1 MKSYYIVYQSFNNFY
16 VILISNKISHL
27 RANCVQIFFTLVLM
41 NTNVKLSLD
50 TRRKKK
56 DASYPIILRLTHF
69 RKTTSISLGQSVKKE
84 FWDNKNE
91 KVKRAFKGTS
101 SVSKLN
107 NQLLKEKTRAVD
119 IINDL
124 NEKNE
129 LNFLSILQL
138 KKKIVKTA
146 SLDSFFKF
154 SEEIVD
160 ELKKAERY
168 GNANTY
174 YAVIKVL
181 EKFAGGNDLKFNEI
195 NYDFLKRFENW
206 HFSRGNSVN
215 SLSTYMRTIKAIFN
229 KAIKSEIVA
238 RDAYP
243 FTHYRIKSTPT
254 EKRALDIDSIKSIMF
269 LKMEETDSLFHYR
282 NYFLA
287 SYMLYGISF
296 MDLAFLKA
304 QNIIDN
310 RIKFQRRKTSKPYDI
325 NITPQLKEI
334 LSFYLKDKD
343 KSEFIFPIIKRDTFE
358 LQYKD
363 VLWARKRYNKGLK
376 VIAKKCKIEQRLTSY
391 VSRHSFATQAML
403 QDVPLQAISSML
415 GHNRLSTTQIYLKTL
430 PNDILDNY
438 NQKLVKL

>member
-1 MKSYYIVYQSFNNFY
+1 
-16 VILISNKISHL
+16 
-27 RANCVQIFFTLVLM
+27 VQIACKFFLPLIRM
-41 NTNVKLSLD
+41 NTNIKLSLD

-56 DASYPIILRLTHF
+56 DDSYPIILRLTHF
-69 RKTTSISLGQSVKKE
+69 RKTTSISLGQSIKKE

-124 NEKNE
+124 NEKDE

-154 SEEIVD
+154 SEDIVD
-160 ELKKAERY
+160 ELKAAERY

-181 EKFAGGNDLKFNEI
+181 EKFADGNDIKFNEI

-206 HFSRGNSVN
+206 HFSKGNSVN
-215 SLSTYMRTIKAIFN
+215 SLSTYMRTIKAVFN
-229 KAIKSEIVA
+229 KAIKSDVVS

-243 FTHYRIKSTPT
+243 FTHYKIKTTPT
-254 EKRALDIDSIKSIMF
+254 EKRALDIKSIKSIML
-269 LKMEETDSLFHYR
+269 LKLEETDSLFHYR

-296 MDLAFLKA
+296 MDLAFLRV

-310 RIKFQRRKTSKPYDI
+310 RIKFQRKKTSKPYDI

-334 LSFYLKDKD
+334 LSFYLKDKER
-343 KSEFIFPIIKRDTFE
+343 SEFIFPIIKRATFE

-376 VIAKKCKIEQRLTSY
+376 EIAKKCKIEQRLTSY

-415 GHNRLSTTQIYLKTL
+415 GHNRLSTTQIYLKSL
-430 PNDILDNY
+430 PNNILDNY

>member
-1 MKSYYIVYQSFNNFY
+1 M
-16 VILISNKISHL
+16 
-27 RANCVQIFFTLVLM
+27 QIFLSLIEM
-41 NTNVKLSLD
+41 NTNIKLSLD

-69 RKTTSISLGQSVKKE
+69 RKTTSISLGQSVSKE
-84 FWDNKNE
+84 YWDAKNE
-91 KVKRAFKGTS
+91 KIKRAFKGTS

-107 NQLLKEKTRAVD
+107 NLLLKEKTRAVD

-124 NEKNE
+124 HEKDE
-129 LNFLSILQL
+129 LDFLSILQL
-138 KKKIVKTA
+138 KNKIVKT
-146 SLDSFFKF
+146 SSFKSFIEYGKY
-154 SEEIVD
+154 IID
-160 ELKKAERY
+160 DLKKAERF

-181 EKFAGGNDLKFNEI
+181 EKFTEGNDIKFNEV

-206 HFSRGNSVN
+206 HYSRGNSVN
-215 SLSTYMRTIKAIFN
+215 ALSTYMRTIKAIFN
-229 KAIKSEIVA
+229 KAIKSDVVT

-243 FTHYRIKSTPT
+243 FTHYRIKTTPT
-254 EKRALDIDSIKSIMF
+254 EKRALDADSIKSIML
-269 LKMEETDSLFHYR
+269 LKLKESDSLFHYR

-296 MDLAFLKA
+296 MDLAFLKV
-304 QNIIDN
+304 QNIVDN
-310 RIKFQRRKTSKPYDI
+310 RLKFQRRKTSKPYDI
-325 NITPQLKEI
+325 GVTPQLKEI
-334 LSFYLKDKD
+334 LSFYLSNKD
-343 KSEFIFPIIKRDTFE
+343 KSDFIFPIIKRGIFE

-376 VIAKKCKIEQRLTSY
+376 EIAVKCNIEKRLTSY

-415 GHNRLSTTQIYLKTL
+415 GHNRLSTTQVYLKSL
-430 PNDILDNY
+430 PSEILDDY
-438 NQKLVKL
+438 NKKLVEL

>member
-1 MKSYYIVYQSFNNFY
+1 MQIACKFFLP
-16 VILISNKISHL
+16 LIRMS
-27 RANCVQIFFTLVLM
+27 
-41 NTNVKLSLD
+41 TNVKLSLD
-50 TRRKKK
+50 TRRQKK
-56 DASYPIILRLTHF
+56 DASYPVILRLTHF
-69 RKTTSISLGQSVKKE
+69 RKTTSISLGLSVQKE

-91 KVKRAFKGTS
+91 KIKRAFKGTS

-124 NEKNE
+124 HEKDE

-138 KKKIVKTA
+138 KSKIVKTA
-146 SLDSFFKF
+146 SFESFFEYSKG
-154 SEEIVD
+154 IVN
-160 ELKKAERY
+160 ELRHAERF

-181 EKFAGGNDLKFNEI
+181 EKFTGGNDIKFNEV
-195 NYDFLKRFENW
+195 NYDFLKRFESW

-215 SLSTYMRTIKAIFN
+215 GLSAYMRTIKAIFN
-229 KAIKSEIVA
+229 KAIKSDVVS

-243 FTHYRIKSTPT
+243 FTHYRIKTTPT
-254 EKRALDIDSIKSIMF
+254 EKRALDIGSIKSIML
-269 LKMEETDSLFHYR
+269 LKLEETDSLFHFR

-296 MDLAFLKA
+296 MDLAFLKV

-310 RIKFQRRKTSKPYDI
+310 RIKFQRKKTSKPYDI

-334 LSFYLKDKD
+334 LSFYLKNKH
-343 KSEFIFPIIKRDTFE
+343 KSDFIFPVVKRVTVE

-376 VIAKKCKIEQRLTSY
+376 EIANKCNIEQRLTSY
-391 VSRHSFATQAML
+391 VSRHSFATQAMM
-403 QDVPLQAISSML
+403 QDVPLQAISAML
-415 GHNRLSTTQIYLKTL
+415 GHNRLSTTQIYLKSL
-430 PNDILDNY
+430 PSEILDGY
-438 NQKLVKL
+438 NKKLVEL